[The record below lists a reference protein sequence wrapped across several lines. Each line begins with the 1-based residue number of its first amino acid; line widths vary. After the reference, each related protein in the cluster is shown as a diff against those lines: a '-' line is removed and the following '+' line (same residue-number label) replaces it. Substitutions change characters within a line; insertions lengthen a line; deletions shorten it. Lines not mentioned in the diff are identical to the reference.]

1 MSEMNVG
8 GLCFL
13 KHKKKKKIKK
23 NNLYVS
29 VKTLYFV
36 LGREKT

>member
-1 MSEMNVG
+1 MSEMNGG

-13 KHKKKKKIKK
+13 KRKKKKIKK